1 MTLGL
6 GVKFYRYRNLV
17 LRHWWILF
25 LTVSSGLAY
34 EGYVLYT
41 KPQLFESKTDLFARE
56 EMVSDSASRSFVD
69 LSGQMLQTA
78 AEEFKNPAVL
88 EGAKDQLALSA
99 PELQGTAAIS
109 SSVVPRTNILT
120 VTAAST
126 SPEYAQKYLVEVIEA
141 FFKMR
146 DEVRKR
152 LVSNTSSDIDD
163 RIQESNKKLDDAK
176 KKLQAFIQENN
187 MAFWLERAPRLTC
200 HASRTSRRIS
210 KTNCSVC
217 RTSRRISCS
226 IPPSGTASLLRAR
239 MLPARG
245 ARTSHLMAS
254 FTRSIPR
261 SRSS

>member
-25 LTVSSGLAY
+25 LTVSCGLAY

-88 EGAKDQLALSA
+88 EGAKDQLALSS

-146 DEVRKR
+146 DEVRRR
-152 LVSNTSSDIDD
+152 LVSTTGNDIDD
-163 RIQESNKKLDDAK
+163 RIKESNKTLDDAK

-187 MAFWLERAPRLTC
+187 MAFWLEQGKGAATYLSRLKNQQADLKNQLQRLQNLTPDQLLDSAVGHSQSSQGEDAP
-200 HASRTSRRIS
+200 
-210 KTNCSVC
+210 
-217 RTSRRISCS
+217 
-226 IPPSGTASLLRAR
+226 
-239 MLPARG
+239 G
-245 ARTSHLMAS
+245 AGR
-254 FTRSIPR
+254 
-261 SRSS
+261 